1 VINVKKMGNKG
12 FTLIEIVAVV
22 VILGVIMTIAV
33 PAVSEQILSSRKSS
47 YLSSVSAYAETIMGE
62 YDMKSFGS
70 YLYDDEIMLVPI
82 KNISLDKGAN
92 MKSPFG
98 NFLNNYSYIVVA
110 PENNSYTFYANFLD
124 DAGYGINMVPVN
136 SLEKNDIKKTNKSDI
151 RDISYFVS
159 CSVNAKKYTLSD
171 IIFEYNNKVYVP
183 CDYRVYDTD
192 ASSEIECD
200 STSDLAIVVMC
211 EQ

>member
-1 VINVKKMGNKG
+1 MGNKG

-33 PAVSEQILSSRKSS
+33 PAVSEQILSSRKTS

-70 YLYDDEIMLVPI
+70 YIYDDEIMLIPI
-82 KNISLDKGAN
+82 KNISLDKGVN

-98 NFLNNYSYIVVA
+98 NFLNNYSYVVVV
-110 PENNSYTFYANFLD
+110 PEDNSYQFYANFLD
-124 DAGYGINMVPVN
+124 DAGYGVNMVAVT
-136 SLEKNDIKKTNKSDI
+136 SLEKDAVKKVKKNDM
-151 RDISYFVS
+151 RDITFFAS
-159 CSVNAKKYTLSD
+159 CSVEEKKYTLSE
-171 IIFEYNNKVYVP
+171 IIFEYNNKIYVP
-183 CDYRVYDTD
+183 CDYRVYDED
-192 ASSEIECD
+192 ASSTVECD
-200 STSDLAIVVMC
+200 STNDLAIVVMC